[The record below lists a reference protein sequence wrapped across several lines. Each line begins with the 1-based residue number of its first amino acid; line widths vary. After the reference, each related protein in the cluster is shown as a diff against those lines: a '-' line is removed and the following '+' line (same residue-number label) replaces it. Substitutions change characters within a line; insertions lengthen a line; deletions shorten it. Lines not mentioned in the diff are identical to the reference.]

1 MKKRVIPVILLAVVV
16 IGLIIYLL
24 TRNQQENDHFIKVSG
39 NIEATEVDVGF
50 KISGRIVNRPFEE
63 GDWVEKGQIL
73 GRLDDEDLRN
83 RVEVARATLV
93 SARARLDKLLAGS
106 RPEEIRQAEA
116 ALQQAQ
122 FDMDNKQLTYDRMKM
137 LHEKQV
143 IAKESY
149 DNAETAFKVAKAGLD
164 RAKENYQLV
173 REGPRKED
181 IDDARAQVEQARA
194 SLNLAETQLGYSVLH
209 SPLSGVILVK
219 SGEIGEVVNPGTP
232 ILTIADIEKVWMKA
246 YIPETDLGK
255 VKWGQRAIVT
265 TDLHPRKEYKGTLS
279 FISSQAEFTP
289 KNIQTEKERVTLV
302 YRIKVD
308 LQNPDRELKPGM
320 PADGKILLTASDS
333 VKP

>member
-1 MKKRVIPVILLAVVV
+1 MKKRVIPVVLLVAVVA
-16 IGLIIYLL
+16 GLITYLS
-24 TRNQQENDHFIKVSG
+24 TRNRRENDHVINISG

-50 KISGRIVNRPFEE
+50 KISGRIVERPFEE
-63 GDWVEKGQIL
+63 GAWVEKGRVL
-73 GRLDDEDLRN
+73 ASLDNEDLKN
-83 RVEVARATLV
+83 RLEVARATLV

-122 FDMDNKQLTYDRMKM
+122 FDMDNKQLAYDRMKM
-137 LHEKQV
+137 LYGKQV

-149 DNAETAFKVAKAGLD
+149 DNAETAYKVAQAALD
-164 RAKENYQLV
+164 RARENYQLV

-194 SLNLAETQLGYSVLH
+194 SLKLAETQLGYSVLY

-232 ILTIADIEKVWMKA
+232 VLTIADIQKVWLKA
-246 YIPETDLGK
+246 YISETDLGK
-255 VKWGQRAIVT
+255 VKWGQEVIVT
-265 TDLHPRKEYKGTLS
+265 TDLHPKKEYKGTVS

-308 LQNPDRELKPGM
+308 LENPDRELKPGM
-320 PADGKILLTASDS
+320 PADGKILLTASEPN
-333 VKP
+333 KP